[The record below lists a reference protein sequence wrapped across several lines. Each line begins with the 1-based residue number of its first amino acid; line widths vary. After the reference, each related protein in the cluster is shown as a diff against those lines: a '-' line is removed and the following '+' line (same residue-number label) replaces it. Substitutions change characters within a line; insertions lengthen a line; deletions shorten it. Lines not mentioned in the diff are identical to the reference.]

1 MKPRS
6 AEVEPVALTFR
17 VSADALTGPA
27 RALLFESL
35 LHHVLFMRG
44 QIPVPFGDLEACLTK
59 AAAAEFQSP
68 QAPRPRPG
76 FCGGVS
82 TNRKQSELRK
92 LRRYVDEVVLICQGV
107 RQFCLAVPTERI
119 SIYFGSSAK
128 SPREMVTLQF
138 ASKNQATGFGGGGG
152 ERGKE
157 TDLMS
162 RKLIREMVI
171 AFSESPPAALPKS
184 SALFVSIACQDGQGI
199 EGQGAEAFALRDGF
213 RAVPRKRGPPPIV
226 LTIDAIDPGGGASYS
241 PAPAIF
247 VSRRGVRGLQRG
259 TAACLG
265 L

>member
-1 MKPRS
+1 MKP

-82 TNRKQSELRK
+82 TIRKQSELRK

-138 ASKNQATGFGGGGG
+138 ASKNQATSFGGG

-162 RKLIREMVI
+162 RKLIREMLI

-199 EGQGAEAFALRDGF
+199 EGQGAEVFALRDGF